1 MLSSDYFNGNAE
13 PVRKQLLKILSSH
26 EFKNSH
32 VVSRFFEFVV
42 EEALAGRANEI
53 KEYTIGVKALGKPA
67 DFNPQF
73 EAVVRIHAGRL
84 RRMLR
89 EYYNG
94 NGSSDPLLIDIPKGS
109 YVPVFEWLNT
119 TNIAHASVKSTNGVG
134 KENDNGLYHKA
145 TVAVFPFHN
154 LSADDSKNYFAE
166 GIGEQLC
173 VELAR
178 FEHLSVISY
187 YSTYKLAAETD
198 GREMHKLFDIDYA
211 IMGSTRFF
219 DGLVQINVQLMFA
232 ESNAVLWSQS
242 FIRQFNP
249 DNVLGLQH
257 DIFEQVLSKV
267 ADEDGVIARD
277 IANAATLRKK
287 NISGVYDA
295 VYLYF
300 SFRGRYD
307 QESFENAKIAV
318 ERAAVLDSKNAL
330 IWALL
335 SRLYLLNYIFK
346 TIPDPEDLQKG
357 KALIEKALWLDGN
370 CQYAYRALAWL
381 HLLTGRTHDCKRAIE
396 QCLDLN
402 PNAGTTLGNMG
413 FLNICIGEYSEG
425 FRLLVKASSLH
436 PMLCWYCNIG
446 FALYYYHAGKY
457 EEAYD
462 WARKAQPSEMPFVL
476 LVKLATQQKI
486 RARKNDVHQKAFPIS
501 REITGRGAEIM
512 SLLIHDPDLKE
523 RLQKELQ
530 SSGVVVE

>member
-1 MLSSDYFNGNAE
+1 MLNSRDFNGSAE
-13 PVRKQLLKILSSH
+13 FVRKQLSRILSSH
-26 EFKNSH
+26 EFKNSQ
-32 VVSRFFEFVV
+32 VVSRFLEFVV
-42 EEALAGRANEI
+42 EEVLAGRANEI
-53 KEYTIGVKALGKPA
+53 KEYTVGVKALGRSP

-73 EAVVRIHAGRL
+73 DALVRIHAGRL

-94 NGSSDPLLIDIPKGS
+94 NTSSEPLQIDIPKGS
-109 YVPVFEWLNT
+109 YVPVFKLLDT
-119 TNIAHASVKSTNGVG
+119 TNIAQASVKSTNGIG
-134 KENDNGLYHKA
+134 GEYQNGLYRKA

-211 IMGSTRFF
+211 ITGSTHFF
-219 DGLVQINVQLMFA
+219 DGLVQINVQLMLA

-242 FIRQFNP
+242 FTRQFNP
-249 DNVLGLQH
+249 DAVLGLQQ

-267 ADEDGVIARD
+267 ADEDGIIARD
-277 IANAATLRKK
+277 ITNAAATRKK
-287 NISGVYDA
+287 SISGVYDA

-318 ERAAVLDSKNAL
+318 ERAAVLDPNNAL
-330 IWALL
+330 ICSLL
-335 SRLYLLNYIFK
+335 SRLYLLNYIFR
-346 TIPDPEDLQKG
+346 TIPDPGDLQKG
-357 KALIEKALWLDGN
+357 KALIEKALWLDAN
-370 CQYAYRALAWL
+370 CQYAYKALAWI

-396 QCLDLN
+396 QCLALN
-402 PNAGTTLGNMG
+402 PNAVATLGNMG
-413 FLNICIGEYSEG
+413 FLNICISEYSEG
-425 FRLLVKASSLH
+425 FRLLMKASSLY
-436 PMLCWYCNIG
+436 PILPWYCNIG
-446 FALYYYHAGKY
+446 FALYYYYAGKY

-462 WARKAQPSEMPFVL
+462 WAKKAQPSDMPFIT
-476 LVKLATQQKI
+476 LVRLATQQKI
-486 RARKNDVHQKAFPIS
+486 KARKNDTRQKTAPIS
-501 REITGRGAEIM
+501 QEITDRGAEIM
-512 SLLIHDPDLKE
+512 SLFIHDSDLRE
-523 RLQKELQ
+523 RLQKELH
-530 SSGVVVE
+530 SSGVVIE

>member
-1 MLSSDYFNGNAE
+1 MLSSDHFNGNAE

-42 EEALAGRANEI
+42 EEALACRAKEI

-109 YVPVFEWLNT
+109 YVPVFESLNT
-119 TNIAHASVKSTNGVG
+119 TNIAQANVKSTNGVG

-173 VELAR
+173 IELAR

-219 DGLVQINVQLMFA
+219 DGLVQVNVQLMLA
-232 ESNAVLWSQS
+232 ESNAVLWAES
-242 FIRQFNP
+242 FTRQFDPNS
-249 DNVLGLQH
+249 VLTLQQ
-257 DIFEQVLSKV
+257 DILGEVLYKV
-267 ADEDGVIARD
+267 ADHDGIIAKN
-277 IANAATLRKK
+277 IANSAPAKK
-287 NISGVYDA
+287 KIFSGVYDA

-307 QESFENAKIAV
+307 TESFNEAKVAV
-318 ERAAVLDSKNAL
+318 EKAATLDPNNAL

-335 SRLYLLNYIFK
+335 SRLCINSYIH
-346 TIPDPEDLQKG
+346 TTYPEQEDLQKG
-357 KALIEKALWLDGN
+357 KALAEKSLLLDGN
-370 CQYAYRALAWL
+370 CQYAYKALAWC
-381 HLLTGRTHDCKRAIE
+381 HLLTGRTNDCKQAIDR
-396 QCLDLN
+396 CLHLN
-402 PNAGTTLGNMG
+402 PNAPSILGNMG
-413 FLNICIGEYSEG
+413 FLNICIGKYSEG
-425 FRLLVKASSLH
+425 FRLLLEALPSH
-436 PMLCWYCNIG
+436 PMLPWYCEIG
-446 FALYYYHAGKY
+446 FALYYYYAGKY
-457 EEAYD
+457 EEAYA
-462 WARKAQPSEMPFVL
+462 WAKKAQSSGMQFIT

-486 RARKNDVHQKAFPIS
+486 KPRKNDAHQKASPIS
-501 REITGRGAEIM
+501 REITGRAAEIV
-512 SLLIHDPDLKE
+512 SLFIHDPDLRE
-523 RLQKELQ
+523 RLLKELQ